1 MTGMI
6 EKLNSLLQKKKISCI
21 ELTRAY
27 LNGIA
32 RDNGVLNAYVRVTE
46 ERALETAAVVDHK
59 LAAGQILS
67 PLEGI
72 PMTLKDNIST
82 RGVETTCCSKIL
94 QGYTPIYDASVW
106 QTLKRQNAVLLGKT
120 NMDEFAMGSS
130 CETSCYGG
138 AVNPFD
144 IDCVAGGSSGGGA
157 AAVAGNLA
165 AYALGS
171 DTGGSIRQPA
181 GFCGLVGL
189 KPTYGTVSRFGLIAY
204 ASSLDQIGPL
214 CKSVADAALV
224 FDAISCQ
231 DPMDSTSIGQKE
243 PTWPQLTQKPEK
255 LIIGIVKEYFKGVN
269 PQIEKALQN
278 AVHTYE
284 KMGAEIVK
292 LSMPA
297 VSYALPVYYILAC
310 AEASSNLGRYD
321 GIRYG
326 YRTKHYNSVYEMIC
340 KTRSEGFG
348 PEVQRRILLGSYV
361 LSAGYYD
368 AYYKKEQNLRGAVV
382 QGFDEAFS
390 RCDVILAPTVPATA
404 FPKGFA
410 AQDQVQTY
418 QTDVCTVPVNIAG
431 IPALSM
437 PCGYDKKG
445 LPIGMQLIAN
455 RFEEAK
461 LLQIAY
467 QFEQATDGEFYRK
480 TKWGCCQYA

>member
-157 AAVAGNLA
+157 RSSGGQSGGLRSGFRYRRLYPPACGILRTGRTETDLWHCFPFRIDCLCFQ
-165 AYALGS
+165 LGS
-171 DTGGSIRQPA
+171 DR
-181 GFCGLVGL
+181 
-189 KPTYGTVSRFGLIAY
+189 
-204 ASSLDQIGPL
+204 
-214 CKSVADAALV
+214 AAL
-224 FDAISCQ
+224 
-231 DPMDSTSIGQKE
+231 
-243 PTWPQLTQKPEK
+243 
-255 LIIGIVKEYFKGVN
+255 
-269 PQIEKALQN
+269 
-278 AVHTYE
+278 
-284 KMGAEIVK
+284 
-292 LSMPA
+292 
-297 VSYALPVYYILAC
+297 
-310 AEASSNLGRYD
+310 
-321 GIRYG
+321 
-326 YRTKHYNSVYEMIC
+326 
-340 KTRSEGFG
+340 
-348 PEVQRRILLGSYV
+348 
-361 LSAGYYD
+361 
-368 AYYKKEQNLRGAVV
+368 
-382 QGFDEAFS
+382 
-390 RCDVILAPTVPATA
+390 
-404 FPKGFA
+404 
-410 AQDQVQTY
+410 
-418 QTDVCTVPVNIAG
+418 
-431 IPALSM
+431 
-437 PCGYDKKG
+437 
-445 LPIGMQLIAN
+445 
-455 RFEEAK
+455 
-461 LLQIAY
+461 
-467 QFEQATDGEFYRK
+467 
-480 TKWGCCQYA
+480 